1 MTRFLLNLRL
11 MNSTNTLRA
20 NNSFSLLKRIGLYL
34 PLIVMLSCKGS
45 GYYTKLGKKQEEGGL
60 FKEASESYYTAVQ
73 KKRSNVD
80 AQIGLK
86 RTGQNVLNG
95 MLLEFAQQ
103 KSFGTPKTAVESF
116 EKASKYK
123 DRVQGVGVGLEI
135 PEMYNQDF
143 ASSRDAY
150 LDELYSV
157 GTSLLEEG
165 KFDEAKVKFDEI
177 KRLNPDFKDAKD
189 LGNIAYMEPLYQKGM
204 AAYESA
210 RYREAHDNFT
220 KVINTKSDY
229 KDAKEKLDE
238 CLVKG
243 RYAIAMVAFQ
253 SATGS
258 QEPAANVTAYTL
270 SGMLAVKDPFLKVV
284 DRSSM
289 DDVLKEQKLQLSGAI
304 DANTAVQVGEL
315 TGAQALLTGTVLSHG
330 QNQGSLRSMQKNGFA
345 SYQEKIKQPD
355 GKYTY
360 QTRYR
365 QVVYTEYYQENTSNV
380 GFQYK
385 LVDLRSGQIIKTDV
399 IRQDLKDEVLY
410 VKYDGDPRDLY
421 PSGANGGPNL
431 SISDKRAL
439 LNLCN
444 ARQDIKSSQQLSK
457 EMFENVGKQVT
468 DAMANALK
476 EIVK

>member
-1 MTRFLLNLRL
+1 MRFLLNHPLT
-11 MNSTNTLRA
+11 SSINTLKA
-20 NNSFSLLKRIGLYL
+20 SNFKLMLKYLGCYL
-34 PLIVMLSCKGS
+34 PMIILLSCKGS

-60 FKEASESYYTAVQ
+60 VKEAAESFYTAVQ

-86 RTGQNVLNG
+86 RTGQQVLNG
-95 MLLEFAQQ
+95 MLMTFAQE
-103 KSFGTPKTAVESF
+103 KSFGTPKSAVESF
-116 EKASKYK
+116 ESAAKYK
-123 DRVQGVGVGLEI
+123 DKVQGVGVGLEI

-143 ASSRDAY
+143 ASSKNAY
-150 LDELYSV
+150 LDELYSS
-157 GTSLLEEG
+157 GSTLLEEG
-165 KFDEAKVKFDEI
+165 KYDEAKLKFDEI

-204 AAYESA
+204 AAFESSH
-210 RYREAHDNFT
+210 YREAHDNFL

-229 KDAKEKLDE
+229 KDAKEKWDE

-243 RYAIAMVAFQ
+243 RYSIAMVAFQ

-270 SGMLAVKDPFLKVV
+270 SGMLEVKDPFLKVV

-315 TGAQALLTGTVLSHG
+315 IGAQALLTGTVLTYS
-330 QNQGSLRSMQKNGFA
+330 QSQGNLRSMQKSGFA
-345 SYQEKIKQPD
+345 AYRESIKQPD

-360 QTRYR
+360 QTKYR
-365 QVVYTEYYQENTSNV
+365 PVVYTEYYQENSCSI

-410 VKYDGDPRDLY
+410 VKYDGDARDLY
-421 PSGANGGPNL
+421 PAGANGGPNVGM
-431 SISDKRAL
+431 SEKRAL
-439 LNLCN
+439 MNLCGS
-444 ARQDIKSSQQLSK
+444 RQEIKSTQQLSK
-457 EMFENVGKQVT
+457 EMFESIGKQVT
-468 DAMANALK
+468 NAMAVALK